1 MSENFFNAIEALSR
15 RRAEVSA
22 EIAKQ
27 NDVVCELNR
36 AIEVLKK
43 AQLESEAVILPSVC
57 SICSGTG
64 CSTCEPHPSCIS
76 GVHVPVPKGDSLVCQ
91 ECGVVVHRPLP
102 PLVRCIQCGDTSAF
116 MQAGRCSKCW
126 TAATP

>member
-43 AQLESEAVILPSVC
+43 AQLESQAVILPSVC

-64 CSTCEPHPSCIS
+64 CSTCEP
-76 GVHVPVPKGDSLVCQ
+76 
-91 ECGVVVHRPLP
+91 LP
-102 PLVRCIQCGDTSAF
+102 PLVRCVQCGDTSAF

-126 TAATP
+126 VAAQP